1 PRTTSD
7 IVAAP
12 REMHGARTIGIGS
25 RLDAGSH
32 GTVLSEGA
40 RVSPFS
46 LTNHDAPWSGVGLAR
61 AMSDYETPSRL
72 GTRSRLD
79 EARPSRATR
88 TTSAFAV
95 LHRSA

>member
-1 PRTTSD
+1 
-7 IVAAP
+7 
-12 REMHGARTIGIGS
+12 MIGIGS
-25 RLDAGSH
+25 KLDAGSH
-32 GTVLSEGA
+32 CAVVNERA

-72 GTRSRLD
+72 GMWSRLD
-79 EARPSRATR
+79 EVRLILVMP